1 MKKIFIIF
9 FLVTLTS
16 NFSLAEN
23 NTKITV
29 EDIETIF
36 FSNYKKQK
44 TKTKK
49 NYELSS
55 AIYAKKKN
63 RWESRGIASC
73 LYDYSIPFSL
83 NNKCRAKVIR
93 HVLIRKEKYKKKF
106 PGDIFHVL
114 QAFDRF
120 VNDGEEK
127 SKYIKRF
134 FYYEGEKISR
144 YYKKGR
150 AMPGMVCIPH
160 KVKRSA
166 YGGTVIT
173 YRSIEKCIAFK
184 NSTYKKF
191 EKFKKDPSN
200 EKVLGKSFIKYIK
213 NVKTVNNIRE
223 KVGTKNYALLADFLN
238 AVVDDVKKNNVS
250 PDLKIRRSLL
260 EKYSLFTRDIKKR
273 LKDNNYKSIEKKA
286 NDLSKTYKKLASLA
300 STDETLNIDQS
311 IDIIFDINQLIY
323 KATLLSKDNEK
334 DKLLAISAINFM
346 NLLIDSIL
354 IVVPE
359 NYYAKTK
366 PLDENIFHE
375 EELKELEIIIDK
387 MIKKNK
393 DLKNKE
399 ITQSTKVINK
409 HIDTSDVLNKLKNLG
424 IKNILDRN
432 FTQNTA
438 SEIANNQIRENIDND
453 IIKEAKKLI
462 QQIDN
467 DNISN
472 ITKEISEISN
482 EVTKV
487 ASEASSSSSIK
498 TTVTSSYPELK
509 VGGQSIKKLIRAG
522 IIKR

>member
-49 NYELSS
+49 NVELSN
-55 AIYAKKKN
+55 AIYAKEKN
-63 RWESRGIASC
+63 RWKDRGIASC

-83 NNKCRAKVIR
+83 NNECRAKVIR
-93 HVLIRKEKYKKKF
+93 NVLIRKEKYKKKF

-144 YYKKGR
+144 YFKKGK
-150 AMPGMVCIPH
+150 AMPGMVCGEIETLINY
-160 KVKRSA
+160 KGWSKR
-166 YGGTVIT
+166 T
-173 YRSIEKCIAFK
+173 YQSCIAFK
-184 NSTYKKF
+184 KSTYKKF

-200 EKVLGKSFIKYIK
+200 EKVLGKSLIKYIK

-238 AVVDDVKKNNVS
+238 TVVDDVKKNNVS

-260 EKYSLFTRDIKKR
+260 EKYSLLTRDIKKR

-286 NDLSKTYKKLASLA
+286 NDLSNTYKKLASLA

-311 IDIIFDINQLIY
+311 IDIIFDANQLIY

-354 IVVPE
+354 AVVPE

-472 ITKEISEISN
+472 ITKEISEISK